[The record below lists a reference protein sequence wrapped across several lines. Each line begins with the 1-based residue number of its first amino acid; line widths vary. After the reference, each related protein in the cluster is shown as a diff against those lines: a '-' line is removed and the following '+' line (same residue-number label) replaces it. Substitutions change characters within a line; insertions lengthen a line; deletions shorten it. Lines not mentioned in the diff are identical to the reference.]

1 MWLFERIQFLRA
13 LDRTCMYVCVR
24 IYLDMCVHTREDG
37 TMYNLIYW
45 YLHVKCG
52 TKRIENVTRYFN
64 ISIYIY
70 VPNTSISVCIRT
82 FACMYFA
89 VCKCIYTQS
98 VCVFIYIYIYI
109 YIYICTFSY
118 WYMYVLDYE
127 LCMELKITK
136 TFVQQLSK
144 SAFFSL
150 LSKINQ
156 NHFSAGIVCSYFE
169 KDEW

>member
-1 MWLFERIQFLRA
+1 
-13 LDRTCMYVCVR
+13 MYVCVR

-98 VCVFIYIYIYI
+98 VCVCIYIYIYI
-109 YIYICTFSY
+109 YIYAHSAIDICTFSIMSCV
-118 WYMYVLDYE
+118 WNSKSRKHLFNSSQNQHFFRCSQK
-127 LCMELKITK
+127 LIKIT
-136 TFVQQLSK
+136 FLQ
-144 SAFFSL
+144 
-150 LSKINQ
+150 
-156 NHFSAGIVCSYFE
+156 E
-169 KDEW
+169 